1 MTDDTAA
8 MSVDFLVGFT
18 IFILAFIWVATMIP
32 GLFIGIQSHTIDF
45 DAVAYR
51 TGVILA
57 EDPGDV
63 SPLLTADAASIPWE
77 LQMNVDKHMIK
88 DNIARFGLAVSK
100 DTPGI
105 LDETKVDRFFN
116 TTEFV
121 YPTDYQKLAIFGDF
135 PYRFNISLK
144 EVGKDTIRSVGDVIP
159 DYYQYGY
166 IRRDVKIRSGS
177 NATIGETLINTYSYY
192 NTENVQNH
200 PFSMVINTS
209 SLLFDDVGSRKSPT
223 GDAAYRINPLRDR
236 IIINITDF
244 DKIPGAGGS
253 GMSVSNVQFY
263 TKSYG
268 KSTLDHKQLLD
279 DSFSS
284 FLYTDGGATPVPV
297 LPASFSNG
305 ISMVFE
311 PGFFRVVGDVDTDVT
326 SFVNLTCTL
335 NTATPFLNNTHT
347 EPFPYDYNPVN
358 VTQPELTDAVL
369 EVAVW

>member
-1 MTDDTAA
+1 MTDDTGA
-8 MSVDFLVGFT
+8 MSIDFLVGFT
-18 IFILAFIWVATMIP
+18 IFMLAFIWVATMIP
-32 GLFIGIQSHTIDF
+32 GLFIGLQSHTIDF

-63 SPLLTADAASIPWE
+63 GSLAAAGIPWE
-77 LQMNVDKHMIK
+77 LQSNPGQYPDK
-88 DNIARFGLAVSK
+88 IARFGLAVSK

-121 YPTDYQKLAIFGDF
+121 YPTDYQKWAIFGDF

-144 EVGKDTIRSVGDVIP
+144 EEGKDTLRSVGDIIP
-159 DYYQYGY
+159 VNYPYGY

-177 NATIGETLINTYSYY
+177 NTTIGETIIKTYHYN
-192 NTENVQNH
+192 NTEEVFNH
-200 PFSMVINTS
+200 RFSIMINTS
-209 SLLFDDVGSRKSPT
+209 SLLFDDVGMLKSPT
-223 GDAAYRINPLRDR
+223 GDAAYRFNPMRDR

-244 DKIPGAGGS
+244 DKMPEPLKPGTTK
-253 GMSVSNVQFY
+253 SVSNVQFY
-263 TKSYG
+263 TRSYAM
-268 KSTLDHKQLLD
+268 STLDPLPAV
-279 DSFSS
+279 SPSR
-284 FLYTDGGATPVPV
+284 FLYMDGETTAVPAF
-297 LPASFSNG
+297 PAVFSNG

-311 PGFFRVVGDVDTDVT
+311 PGFFNTIGDIGTDDTI
-326 SFVNLTCTL
+326 FINLTFTV
-335 NTATPFLNNTHT
+335 NQKQQFLNNTHT

-358 VTQPELTDAVL
+358 VTQPELADAVM